1 MIERAGVFI
10 TAVLFVAAAGT
21 ALAGPE
27 GVLEMQVD
35 VPGPEDVES
44 ELRAKTREKIADR
57 VVDRL
62 QTRMRAA
69 DIKFSTVDRVDSSTV
84 KVGIEAEHSREL
96 LRGLALAPGKL
107 EVRVVRHVGDRWQ
120 ERATRLPDDVEL
132 RQEDNEMEPGL
143 AYLWSERR
151 RPLAEFLREHSFDEI
166 DLLPYSTVDG
176 WRSVALGETVLT
188 HRNVEKT
195 NIRKIPT
202 GSPYVSVQLDAA
214 GRKSF
219 RNAADQ
225 LGGRLAVVLDE
236 EIVGFVEQSSL
247 TEGALHLSPP
257 EPVAGGKAL
266 MRWAR
271 QIAGRLA
278 APLPVKIVE
287 VEE

>member
-1 MIERAGVFI
+1 MTAAVF
-10 TAVLFVAAAGT
+10 LAAGT
-21 ALAGPE
+21 AFAGPE
-27 GVLEMQVD
+27 GVLEMRVD
-35 VPGPEDVES
+35 VPGPEDVGS
-44 ELRAKTREKIADR
+44 ELRAKTREKIAER

-62 QTRMRAA
+62 KDRMKAA

-96 LRGLALAPGKL
+96 LRGLSLAPGQL
-107 EVRVVRHVGDRWQ
+107 EIRVVRRIGDRWQ
-120 ERATRLPDDVEL
+120 ERASELPEGVEL
-132 RQEDNEMEPGL
+132 RQEEGEIEPER
-143 AYLWSERR
+143 AHLWSEQR
-151 RPLAEFLREHSFDEI
+151 RPLAAYLRDVSFEEI
-166 DLLPYSTVDG
+166 DVLPYSTTDG
-176 WRSVALGETVLT
+176 WRSFALGETVVT

-195 NIRKIPT
+195 KIRKIPT
-202 GSPYVSVQLDAA
+202 GSPYVSVQLDAV
-214 GRKSF
+214 GQKSF

-225 LGGRLAVVLDE
+225 LGGRLAVVLDG
-236 EIVGFVEQSSL
+236 EIVGFVERASL

-257 EPVAGGKAL
+257 DPVAGGDAL